1 MRLGREKLLEKVL
14 GIILKAAFV
23 YTDAYLN
30 YDYGPTHPLQII
42 RLKLTYDLINAYG
55 LLALPSVQSVSTIQ
69 AEEKD
74 LAAFHGEEYLAVLKH
89 ANSGRLTGN
98 ACFLGL
104 GPGDNPI
111 FPGVY
116 DFSLLVTGATLQ
128 AVDFVADGKGDVA
141 FNIAGGLHHAM
152 KSRASGF
159 CYINDPVLGIMR
171 LLSRGK
177 RVAYIDI
184 DAHHG
189 DGVQKAFY
197 GTDRVLTVSL
207 HETGHTL
214 FPGTGF
220 EYEIG
225 EGEGEGYAV
234 NLPFPHETGDDVYV
248 WAFEEVVP
256 ELIHAFRPDIV
267 VTQLGVDT
275 FYDDP
280 LTNLHLSIFG
290 YERILRKIKEL
301 APRWVALGGG
311 GYNVSNVARAWT
323 LAWAVMNG
331 VELREDLPESFSKEA
346 VKKGVKER
354 ELRGSP
360 ENSPPGLN
368 DENREEME
376 RVVHYIKEKVF
387 PKVKR

>member
-1 MRLGREKLLEKVL
+1 MKT
-14 GIILKAAFV
+14 AFI
-23 YTDAYLN
+23 YTNAYLD
-30 YDYGPTHPLQII
+30 YDYGPTHPLRII
-42 RLKLTYDLINAYG
+42 RLKLTYDLIKAYE
-55 LLALPSVQSVSTIQ
+55 LLDLPSVQFISTIK

-74 LAAFHGEEYLAVLKH
+74 LAAFHSEEYLEILKQ
-89 ANSGRLTGN
+89 ANEGHLTGS
-98 ACFLGL
+98 AYYFGL

-111 FPGVY
+111 FPGLY
-116 DFSLLVTGATLQ
+116 NFSLLLAGATLQ
-128 AVDFVADGKGDVA
+128 AVDFVADEKGEIA
-141 FNIAGGLHHAM
+141 FNMAGGLHHAM
-152 KSRASGF
+152 RSRASGF
-159 CYINDPVLGIMR
+159 CYINDPVIGIMR

-197 GTDRVLTVSL
+197 ETNQVLTISL
-207 HETGHTL
+207 HESGSTL

-225 EGEGEGYAV
+225 KGEGEGYSV
-234 NLPFPHETGDDVYV
+234 NLPFPHDTNDGVYI

-256 ELIHAFRPDIV
+256 ELIHAFQPDV
-267 VTQLGVDT
+267 VVAQLGVDT

-280 LTNLHLSIFG
+280 LTNLHLSILG
-290 YERILRKIKEL
+290 YERVLKRIKDL

-311 GYNVSNVARAWT
+311 GYNISNVARAWT

-331 VELREDLPESFSKEA
+331 IELKEDLPEAFFKEA
-346 VKKGVKER
+346 EKMGVEER

-360 ENSPPGLN
+360 KTPPHSLN
-368 DENREEME
+368 EENRVEME
-376 RVVHYIKEKVF
+376 RVVHYLRETVF

>member
-1 MRLGREKLLEKVL
+1 MKT
-14 GIILKAAFV
+14 AFI
-23 YTDAYLN
+23 YTNAYLD
-30 YDYGPTHPLQII
+30 YDYGPTHPLRII
-42 RLKLTYDLINAYG
+42 RLKLTYDLIKAYE
-55 LLALPSVQSVSTIQ
+55 LLDLPSVQFIPTIK

-74 LAAFHGEEYLAVLKH
+74 LAAFHSEEYLEILKQ
-89 ANSGRLTGN
+89 ANEGHLTRS
-98 ACFLGL
+98 AYYFGL

-111 FPGVY
+111 FPGLY
-116 DFSLLVTGATLQ
+116 NFSLLLAGATLQ
-128 AVDFVADGKGDVA
+128 AVDFVADEKGEIA
-141 FNIAGGLHHAM
+141 FNMAGGLHHAM
-152 KSRASGF
+152 RSRASGF
-159 CYINDPVLGIMR
+159 CYINDPVIGIMR

-197 GTDRVLTVSL
+197 ETNQVLTISL
-207 HETGHTL
+207 HESGSTL

-225 EGEGEGYAV
+225 KGEGEGYSV
-234 NLPFPHETGDDVYV
+234 NLPFPHDTNDGVYI

-256 ELIHAFRPDIV
+256 ELIHAFQPDVV

-280 LTNLHLSIFG
+280 LTNLHLSILG
-290 YERILRKIKEL
+290 YEKVLKRIKDL

-311 GYNVSNVARAWT
+311 GYNISNVARAWT

-331 VELREDLPESFSKEA
+331 IELKEDLPEAFFKEA
-346 VKKGVKER
+346 EKMGVKER
-354 ELRGSP
+354 ELRGSLRTP
-360 ENSPPGLN
+360 LHSQNE
-368 DENREEME
+368 ENRVEME
-376 RVVHYIKEKVF
+376 RVVHYVKETVF